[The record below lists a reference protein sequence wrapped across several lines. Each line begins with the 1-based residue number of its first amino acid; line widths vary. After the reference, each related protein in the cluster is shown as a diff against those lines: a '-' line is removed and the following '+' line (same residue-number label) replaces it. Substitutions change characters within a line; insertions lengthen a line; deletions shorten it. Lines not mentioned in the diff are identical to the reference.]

1 MTDFK
6 EDGPLCACCPGTAN
20 HFCEWQADYHHPSLS
35 HSLSSHQPYPTA
47 SEKAR
52 FLRAYV
58 GCDQG
63 YDGPAAV
70 DPAGQA
76 SAPHEDVRVKRLLD
90 EIRIW
95 EPSSHAMWAVWGI
108 VQAKDD
114 LLARIR
120 TWKERAARDRSSSST
135 TTTPGESAGPAS
147 PSWPPSAV
155 SPPLGP
161 TTPTAAS
168 SPPLPA
174 LSPTTEGNLVESVR
188 ELGLGEEQVAELADL
203 EELEEVGEVFDYL
216 SYAAERMGM
225 FRRELAEL
233 GVI

>member
-1 MTDFK
+1 M
-6 EDGPLCACCPGTAN
+6 TAN

-35 HSLSSHQPYPTA
+35 HSLSSHQPYPSP

-52 FLRAYV
+52 FLRAYI

-63 YDGPAAV
+63 YDGPAPV
-70 DPAGQA
+70 DPARQT
-76 SAPHEDVRVKRLLD
+76 SANEDIRVQRLLD

-120 TWKERAARDRSSSST
+120 TWKDRASRDRSS
-135 TTTPGESAGPAS
+135 TPGSGPAS

-155 SPPLGP
+155 SPPLKP
-161 TTPTAAS
+161 TTPTTPTS
-168 SPPLPA
+168 SE
-174 LSPTTEGNLVESVR
+174 SLVDEVKQ
-188 ELGLGEEQVAELADL
+188 LGLDEGDVEELADL

>member
-1 MTDFK
+1 
-6 EDGPLCACCPGTAN
+6 
-20 HFCEWQADYHHPSLS
+20 
-35 HSLSSHQPYPTA
+35 
-47 SEKAR
+47 
-52 FLRAYV
+52 
-58 GCDQG
+58 
-63 YDGPAAV
+63 
-70 DPAGQA
+70 
-76 SAPHEDVRVKRLLD
+76 
-90 EIRIW
+90 
-95 EPSSHAMWAVWGI
+95 MWAVWGI

-120 TWKERAARDRSSSST
+120 TWKERAARDPRSA
-135 TTTPGESAGPAS
+135 TPGTGPAS

-168 SPPLPA
+168 PPPLSPA
-174 LSPTTEGNLVESVR
+174 NAGSLVDSVK
-188 ELGLGEEQVAELADL
+188 ELGLEEKEVEQLADL
-203 EELEEVGEVFDYL
+203 DELEEVGEVFDYL

>member
-1 MTDFK
+1 MRLPSATAC
-6 EDGPLCACCPGTAN
+6 EISELICAPLSAAN
-20 HFCEWQADYHHPSLS
+20 HFCEWQADYHHASLS
-35 HSLSSHQPYPTA
+35 HSLSSHQPYPSQA
-47 SEKAR
+47 ERAR
-52 FLRAYV
+52 FLRAYI

-76 SAPHEDVRVKRLLD
+76 AAQEDVRVGRLLD

-120 TWKERAARDRSSSST
+120 VWKERAARNRATQSSASR
-135 TTTPGESAGPAS
+135 AAS

-155 SPPLGP
+155 SPPLAP
-161 TTPTAAS
+161 TEPDAGA
-168 SPPLPA
+168 
-174 LSPTTEGNLVESVR
+174 EGDDSLVEAVK
-188 ELGLGEEQVAELADL
+188 EIALDEGEVEQLADL

-216 SYAAERMGM
+216 SYAAERMNL
-225 FRRELAEL
+225 FRHELAEL